1 MRMVWMG
8 RSHLDGTGNQEPRS
22 KKQSLHVF
30 FGEMTFFEN
39 LISVTEMD
47 VFLE

>member
-8 RSHLDGTGNQEPRS
+8 RNHLDGARNQEPRS
-22 KKQSLHVF
+22 RKQSLHVF
-30 FGEMTFFEN
+30 FDEMTFFEN
-39 LISVTEMD
+39 LISVIEKD